1 MGFEVPILYRNP
13 EPLSSVVVERKIA
26 RMKAIHI
33 RAIGKPTEDWQI
45 EAADTYLQR
54 LKPFSKAD
62 IVELKEGHGGS
73 AKPDAD
79 KTRKI
84 EAESLLKS
92 IPDNAVII
100 ALDETGHNLDS
111 IAFAN
116 KLDSLSSSG
125 APLVFLIGGSWG
137 LDQSVRDRAKLTL
150 SFGKQ
155 TLPHNLARIV
165 LLEQLYRAATILS
178 KKEYH
183 K

>member
-13 EPLSSVVVERKIA
+13 EPLSSVVVERKMTH
-26 RMKAIHI
+26 MKAIHI
-33 RAIGKPTEDWQI
+33 RAIGKPTDHWQLEAI
-45 EAADTYLQR
+45 ETYLQR
-54 LKPFSKAD
+54 LKPFSKVE
-62 IVELKEGHGGS
+62 ITELKEGHAGS
-73 AKPDAD
+73 AKPDAA
-79 KTRKI
+79 KTRKT

-92 IPDNAVII
+92 IPENAVVI

-125 APLVFLIGGSWG
+125 QPLVFLIGGSWG
-137 LDQSVRDRAKLTL
+137 LDKTIRDRATLTV

>member
-1 MGFEVPILYRNP
+1 MGFEVPILYRKL
-13 EPLSSVVVERKIA
+13 EPLSSVVVERKMA
-26 RMKAIHI
+26 HMKAIHI
-33 RAIGKPTEDWQI
+33 RAIGKPTEAWQT
-45 EAADTYLQR
+45 EAVETYLQR
-54 LKPFSKAD
+54 LKPFSKVD

-79 KTRKI
+79 KTRKT

-92 IPDNAVII
+92 IPDNAALI

-111 IAFAN
+111 IAFAR

-125 APLVFLIGGSWG
+125 QPLVFLIGGSWG
-137 LDQSVRDRAKLTL
+137 LDKSVRDRAVLTI

-178 KKEYH
+178 GKEYH